1 MTTLGKLLITL
12 IILGLLA
19 FGIFRWKDQ
28 IFPDPNKQ
36 APPVAAAPAQPAAQP
51 GTPDAPPA
59 KTVADKVSDTQA
71 IISKLLAAD
80 KEAQAVGASAIPPVK
95 GVSAYKLETFNGK
108 PLVIFPINVWPGWAP
123 IIVANNGLEPNDQS
137 LFTKLGFYV
146 KLTIIDDPIKNRDLY
161 ASGQSPIMWA
171 TLDMIALFAPEL
183 VKDSRTVPNVPMQVD
198 FSAGGDGIVAR
209 GDIRSIN
216 DFKKVN
222 GHKKRV
228 VVAQNSPSHNFIMR
242 LLLDA
247 KIDPDDLNFIWA
259 SDAPSAA
266 KIFVQDKTIDAFV
279 GFSPDIYTISD
290 MDKSTHIVLSTAS
303 ANRMIADVWAVRN
316 DFVKDHP
323 DIVQGLVQGILEGVD
338 IVRKNPN
345 LAAEQLSKA
354 YGLPIDDCK
363 AMIGKDGGI
372 ATGDAHL
379 TNYRENSN
387 FFFEPMNPANF
398 EIIYSSA
405 AGIFKMLGAIDSIVP
420 ASQVKYT
427 KALDALR
434 ETFKDS
440 RDVSQPMF
448 KPGMNFTTLEA
459 PTNQIISRS
468 VQFTFK
474 PNSAEL
480 DLTYDPNITK
490 YLDEIGKLAGGF
502 GNAYVVVE
510 GNTDASRKG
519 VVPED
524 LVVQFSYDRADAVKK
539 AILEKYKFNPDQFK
553 VIGNGWKNPLPNNTD
568 PSNPDHNKANRRVE
582 VKVFPFESD

>member
-1 MTTLGKLLITL
+1 MTPKFKLLLT
-12 IILGLLA
+12 ILVLA
-19 FGIFRWKDQ
+19 ICGFGAYQWRNAL
-28 IFPDPNKQ
+28 FPAPSVVTQ
-36 APPVAAAPAQPAAQP
+36 APPSAPPAPGQAAAAVAPAQ
-51 GTPDAPPA
+51 
-59 KTVADKVSDTQA
+59 TVANKIDNAQE

-80 KEAQAVGASAIPPVK
+80 KEAAAIGASAIPPVK
-95 GVSAYKLETFNGK
+95 GVSAYKLDKFNGK
-108 PLVIFPINVWPGWAP
+108 PLVVFPINVWPGWAP

-146 KLTIIDDPIKNRDLY
+146 KLIIVDDPIKNRDLY
-161 ASGQSPIMWA
+161 ASGQTPIMWA
-171 TLDMIALFAPEL
+171 TLDMVALFAPEL
-183 VKDSRTVPNVPMQVD
+183 AKDSRTIPNVPMQVD
-198 FSAGGDGIVAR
+198 FSAGGDGVVAG

-216 DFKKVN
+216 DLKKVD
-222 GHKKRV
+222 GVKKRV
-228 VVAQNSPSHNFIMR
+228 IVAQNSPSHYFIMS

-247 KIDPDDLNFIWA
+247 KIDPDDIDFVWA

-266 KIFVQDKTIDAFV
+266 KIFVQDKTADAFV
-279 GFSPDIYTISD
+279 GFAPDIYTISD
-290 MDKSTHIVLSTAS
+290 MDPTTHIVLSTAS
-303 ANRMIADVWAVRN
+303 ANRRIADVFAVRN

-323 DIVQGLVQGILEGVD
+323 EIVQGLVQGILEGID
-338 IVRKNPN
+338 LVRKDPA
-345 LAAEQLSKA
+345 LAAEQLSAA
-354 YGLPIDDCK
+354 YGIPIEDCK
-363 AMIGKDGGI
+363 SMVGADGGI

-405 AGIFKMLGAIDSIVP
+405 AGIFKALGAIDTIVP

-427 KALDALR
+427 TALENLR

-448 KPGMNFTTLEA
+448 KPGMAFTSLEA
-459 PTNQIISRS
+459 PTNQILSRS

-480 DLTYDPNITK
+480 DSEYDSNINK

-502 GNAYVVVE
+502 GNAYIVIE
-510 GNTDASRKG
+510 GNTDASRRG

-524 LVVQFSYDRADAVKK
+524 LVVKFSYDRADAVKK
-539 AILEKYKFNPDQFK
+539 AILSKFSFPPDQFK
-553 VIGNGWKNPLPNNTD
+553 VIGNGWKNPMPNSTD
-568 PSNPDHNKANRRVE
+568 PTNPDHNKANRRVE

>member
-1 MTTLGKLLITL
+1 MTTKGKFLVTV
-12 IILGLLA
+12 IILAILG
-19 FGIFRWKDQ
+19 FGMFRWKDLL
-28 IFPDPNKQ
+28 FPDPTRQ
-36 APPVAAAPAQPAAQP
+36 AAAGQPAQAS
-51 GTPDAPPA
+51 G
-59 KTVADKVSDTQA
+59 KSVSDKIGDAQA

-80 KEAQAVGASAIPPVK
+80 RQAQAVGAAAIPPVK
-95 GVSAYKLETFNGK
+95 GVSAYKMDLHNGK
-108 PLVIFPINVWPGWAP
+108 PLVVFPINVWPGWAP

-137 LFTKLGFYV
+137 LFLKFGFYV
-146 KLTIIDDPIKNRDLY
+146 KLTIVDDPVKNRDLY

-171 TLDMIALFAPEL
+171 TLDMVALFAPEL
-183 VKDSRTVPNVPMQVD
+183 AKDSRTVPNVPMQVD
-198 FSAGGDGIVAR
+198 FSAGGDGVVAR

-216 DFKKVN
+216 DLKMAN
-222 GHKKRV
+222 GVKKRV
-228 VVAQNSPSHNFIMR
+228 VVAQNSPSHYFIMS

-247 KIDPDDLNFIWA
+247 KIDPDEISFIWA

-266 KIFVQDKTIDAFV
+266 KIFVQDKKADAFV

-303 ANRMIADVWAVRN
+303 ANRRIADVWAVRN

-323 DIVQGLVQGILEGVD
+323 DIVKGLVEGILKGVD
-338 IVRKNPN
+338 LVRKNPA

-363 AMIGKDGGI
+363 AMVGKDGGI

-398 EIIYSSA
+398 EVIYTSA
-405 AGIFKMLGAIDSIVP
+405 AGIFKMLGAIDTIVP

-427 KALDALR
+427 KALESLR
-434 ETFKDS
+434 EPFKDS

-448 KPGMNFTTLEA
+448 KPGMSFTSLEA
-459 PTNQIISRS
+459 PTNQILSRS
-468 VQFTFK
+468 VNFTFK
-474 PNSAEL
+474 PNSSEL
-480 DLTYDPNITK
+480 DAEYDANIPK

-502 GNAYVVVE
+502 GNAYIVVE
-510 GNTDASRKG
+510 GNTDASRRG

-524 LVVQFSYDRADAVKK
+524 LVIQFSYDRADAVKK
-539 AILEKYKFNPDQFK
+539 AILAKFKFNPDQFK
-553 VIGNGWKNPLPNNTD
+553 VVGNGWKNPLANCTD
-568 PSNPDHNKANRRVE
+568 PSNADNNKANRRVE

>member
-1 MTTLGKLLITL
+1 MTTKGKLFIT
-12 IILGLLA
+12 ILVLALLGW
-19 FGIFRWKDQ
+19 GIFRWKDQ
-28 IFPDPNKQ
+28 LFPDPAKQ
-36 APPVAAAPAQPAAQP
+36 HAAQA
-51 GTPDAPPA
+51 GTAA
-59 KTVADKVSDTQA
+59 GASGTAAVSEKIGDMQA

-80 KEAQAVGASAIPPVK
+80 REVQTVGASAIPPVK
-95 GVSAYKLETFNGK
+95 GVSAYKLEQFNGK
-108 PLVIFPINVWPGWAP
+108 PLVVFPINVWPGWAP
-123 IIVANNGLEPNDQS
+123 IIVANNGLEPNEQS
-137 LFTKLGFYV
+137 LFTKFGFYV
-146 KLTIIDDPIKNRDLY
+146 KLTIVDDPVKNRDLY
-161 ASGQSPIMWA
+161 ASGQTPIMWA

-183 VKDSRTVPNVPMQVD
+183 AKDSRTIPNVPMQVD
-198 FSAGGDGIVAR
+198 FSAGGDGVVAR

-216 DFKKVN
+216 DLKKVN
-222 GHKKRV
+222 GIKKRV
-228 VVAQNSPSHNFIMR
+228 VVAQNSPSHYFIMS

-247 KIDPDDLNFIWA
+247 KIDPDEVQFVWA

-266 KIFVQDKTIDAFV
+266 KIFVQDKKADAFV

-303 ANRMIADVWAVRN
+303 ANRRIADVWAVRN

-323 DIVQGLVQGILEGVD
+323 DMVKGLVQGILEGVD
-338 IVRKNPN
+338 LVRKNPA
-345 LAAEQLSKA
+345 LAADQLSKA

-363 AMIGKDGGI
+363 SMVGKDGGI

-398 EIIYSSA
+398 EVIYTSA
-405 AGIFKMLGAIDSIVP
+405 AGIYQMLGAIDAIVP

-427 KALDALR
+427 KALEALR

-448 KPGMNFTTLEA
+448 KPGMSFTSLEA
-459 PTNQIISRS
+459 PANQILSRS
-468 VQFTFK
+468 VNFTFK
-474 PNSAEL
+474 PNSADL
-480 DLTYDPNITK
+480 DIQYDPNIPK

-510 GNTDASRKG
+510 GNTDASRRG

-524 LVVQFSYDRADAVKK
+524 LVVKFSYDRADAVKK
-539 AILEKYKFNPDQFK
+539 AILAKFKFNPDQFK
-553 VIGNGWKNPLPNNTD
+553 VVGNGWKNPLANCTD
-568 PSNPDHNKANRRVE
+568 PSNADHNKANRRVE

>member
-1 MTTLGKLLITL
+1 MTSKGKLLIT
-12 IILGLLA
+12 ILVLALLGW
-19 FGIFRWKDQ
+19 GIFRWKDQ
-28 IFPDPNKQ
+28 LFPEPGKPHT
-36 APPVAAAPAQPAAQP
+36 AGATAAAGATGEKA
-51 GTPDAPPA
+51 
-59 KTVADKVSDTQA
+59 VSEKIGDMQA

-80 KEAQAVGASAIPPVK
+80 RDAQAVGTSSIPPVK
-95 GVSAYKLETFNGK
+95 GVSAYKLEQFNGK
-108 PLVIFPINVWPGWAP
+108 PLVVFPINVWPGWAP

-137 LFTKLGFYV
+137 LFTKFGFYV
-146 KLTIIDDPIKNRDLY
+146 KLTIVDDPVKNRDLY
-161 ASGQSPIMWA
+161 ASGQTPIMWA

-183 VKDSRTVPNVPMQVD
+183 AKDSRTIPNVPMQVD
-198 FSAGGDGIVAR
+198 FSAGGDGVVAR
-209 GDIRSIN
+209 GDLRSIN
-216 DFKKVN
+216 DLKMVN
-222 GHKKRV
+222 GVKKRV
-228 VVAQNSPSHNFIMR
+228 VVAQNSPSHYFIMS

-247 KIDPDDLNFIWA
+247 KIDPDDVDFVWA
-259 SDAPSAA
+259 SDAPAAA
-266 KIFVQDKTIDAFV
+266 KIFVQDKKADAFV

-290 MDKSTHIVLSTAS
+290 MDPSTHIVLSTAS
-303 ANRMIADVWAVRN
+303 ANRRIADVWAARN

-323 DIVQGLVQGILEGVD
+323 EIVQGLVQGILEGTD
-338 IVRKNPN
+338 LVRNNPA

-363 AMIGKDGGI
+363 AMVGKDGGI

-398 EIIYSSA
+398 EVIYSSA
-405 AGIFKMLGAIDSIVP
+405 AGIFKTLGAIDTIVP

-427 KALDALR
+427 KALEALR

-440 RDVSQPMF
+440 RDVSQPLF
-448 KPGMNFTTLEA
+448 KPGMSFTSLEA
-459 PTNQIISRS
+459 PTNQILSRS
-468 VQFTFK
+468 VNFTFK

-480 DLTYDPNITK
+480 DAEYDANIPK

-502 GNAYVVVE
+502 GNAYIVVE
-510 GNTDASRKG
+510 GNTDASRRG

-539 AILEKYKFNPDQFK
+539 AILAKFKFNPDQFK
-553 VIGNGWKNPLPNNTD
+553 VVGNGWKNPLANSTD
-568 PSNPDHNKANRRVE
+568 PSNPEHNKANRRVE

>member
-1 MTTLGKLLITL
+1 MTTKGKLLIT
-12 IILGLLA
+12 ILVLALLGW
-19 FGIFRWKDQ
+19 GIFRWKDQ
-28 IFPDPNKQ
+28 LFPEPGQ
-36 APPVAAAPAQPAAQP
+36 PHPAGTSATAAA
-51 GTPDAPPA
+51 GTSGEKA
-59 KTVADKVSDTQA
+59 VSEKIGDVQA

-80 KEAQAVGASAIPPVK
+80 REAQAVGTSSIPPVK
-95 GVSAYKLETFNGK
+95 GVSAYKLEQFNGK
-108 PLVIFPINVWPGWAP
+108 PLIVFPINVWPGWAP

-137 LFTKLGFYV
+137 LFTKFGFYV
-146 KLTIIDDPIKNRDLY
+146 KLTIVDDPVKNRDLY
-161 ASGQSPIMWA
+161 ASGQTPIMWA

-183 VKDSRTVPNVPMQVD
+183 AKDSRTIPNVPMQVD
-198 FSAGGDGIVAR
+198 FSAGGDGVVAR
-209 GDIRSIN
+209 GDLRSIN
-216 DFKKVN
+216 DLKMVN
-222 GHKKRV
+222 GVKKRV
-228 VVAQNSPSHNFIMR
+228 VVAQNSPSHYFIMS

-247 KIDPDDLNFIWA
+247 KIDPNDVDFVWA
-259 SDAPSAA
+259 GDAPAAA
-266 KIFVQDKTIDAFV
+266 KIFVQDKKADAFV

-290 MDKSTHIVLSTAS
+290 MDPSTHIVLSTAS
-303 ANRMIADVWAVRN
+303 ANRRIADVWAARN

-323 DIVQGLVQGILEGVD
+323 DIVQGLVQGILEGAD
-338 IVRKNPN
+338 LVRKNPD

-363 AMIGKDGGI
+363 AMVGKDGGI

-379 TNYRENSN
+379 ANYRENSN

-398 EIIYSSA
+398 EVIYSSA
-405 AGIFKMLGAIDSIVP
+405 AGIFKTLGAIDTIVP

-427 KALDALR
+427 KPLEALR

-448 KPGMNFTTLEA
+448 KPGMSFTSLEA
-459 PTNQIISRS
+459 PTNQILSRS
-468 VQFTFK
+468 VNFTFK

-480 DLTYDPNITK
+480 DAEYDANIPK

-502 GNAYVVVE
+502 GNAYIVVE
-510 GNTDASRKG
+510 GNTDASRRG

-539 AILEKYKFNPDQFK
+539 AILARFKFNPDQFK
-553 VIGNGWKNPLPNNTD
+553 VVGNGWKNPLANCTD
-568 PSNPDHNKANRRVE
+568 PSNAEHNKANRRVE